1 MSGEMWE
8 QLEGLT
14 ADQIVQTINEIE
26 AFVQEARAVLKLDSP
41 LRERPSQVAL
51 NPSRTCLD
59 CPRRLWGN

>member
-41 LRERPSQVAL
+41 LRERPSPMVS